1 MGKNTKR
8 SGMFPY
14 LSARGMF
21 SADPFLP
28 LPLLL
33 AGLVFSS
40 VTLPKFHFLSPCTSF
55 MLVLKDIMCK
65 ACESS
70 ASLFYE
76 KLFANTQAEI
86 KNVSQRLIK
95 KM

>member
-1 MGKNTKR
+1 
-8 SGMFPY
+8 
-14 LSARGMF
+14 
-21 SADPFLP
+21 
-28 LPLLL
+28 
-33 AGLVFSS
+33 
-40 VTLPKFHFLSPCTSF
+40 

-65 ACESS
+65 AYESS